1 MRSILTATPESF
13 NGAIAM
19 PANFN
24 SLPEA
29 QAYARTMGITKYYR
43 VHFTDSRTREM
54 KGQGGWKTQAQLPT
68 FRIYMDLKNAIECIE
83 SRHRGTTDRTE
94 IETLWTE
101 DVSDYLADKV

>member
-1 MRSILTATPESF
+1 MRSILTPAPESF

-29 QAYARTMGITKYYR
+29 QAYARITGITKYYR
-43 VHFTDSRTREM
+43 VHFCDSRTREM
-54 KGQGGWKTQAQLPT
+54 RGRGGWNTANTPT
-68 FRIYMDLKNAIECIE
+68 FRIYMGLGDAIECIE
-83 SRHRGTTDRTE
+83 SRHRGTSDRTE

-101 DVSDYLADKV
+101 DVSDSPNAV

>member
-13 NGAIAM
+13 SGAIAM
-19 PANFN
+19 PTIFN

-29 QAYARTMGITKYYR
+29 QAYASSMGITKYYR

-54 KGQGGWKTQAQLPT
+54 QSRGGWNTANTPT
-68 FRIYMDLKNAIECIE
+68 FRIYMELRNAIECIE
-83 SRHRGTTDRTE
+83 SRHRGTADRTE

-101 DVSDYLADKV
+101 DVSDSPNAV

>member
-13 NGAIAM
+13 NGALTM
-19 PANFN
+19 PAIFN

-29 QAYARTMGITKYYR
+29 QAYARSMGITKYYR

-54 KGQGGWKTQAQLPT
+54 LGRGGWNTANTPT
-68 FRIYMDLKNAIECIE
+68 FRIYMELRDAIECID

-101 DVSDYLADKV
+101 DVSDSPSAV

>member
-1 MRSILTATPESF
+1 MS
-13 NGAIAM
+13 AI
-19 PANFN
+19 FN

-29 QAYARTMGITKYYR
+29 QAYARSMGITKYYR
-43 VHFTDSRTREM
+43 VCFVDSRTREM
-54 KGQGGWKTQAQLPT
+54 RSQGGWKTQSQLPT
-68 FRIYMDLKNAIECIE
+68 FRIYMELGGAIECIE

>member
-13 NGAIAM
+13 SGAIAM
-19 PANFN
+19 PTIFN

-29 QAYARTMGITKYYR
+29 QAYASARGITKYYR
-43 VHFTDSRTREM
+43 VHFTDSWTREVR
-54 KGQGGWKTQAQLPT
+54 GRGGWNTANTPT
-68 FRIYMDLKNAIECIE
+68 FRIYMELANAIECIE

-101 DVSDYLADKV
+101 DVSDSPNAV

>member
-1 MRSILTATPESF
+1 MRSILPATPESF

-19 PANFN
+19 PAIFN

-29 QAYARTMGITKYYR
+29 QAYARTLGITKYYR
-43 VHFTDSRTREM
+43 VHFTDSRTREVW
-54 KGQGGWKTQAQLPT
+54 GRGGWNTANTPT
-68 FRIYMDLKNAIECIE
+68 FRIYMELRDAIECIE

-101 DVSDYLADKV
+101 DVSDSPNAV

>member
-29 QAYARTMGITKYYR
+29 QAYARTLGITKYYR
-43 VHFTDSRTREM
+43 VHFTDSRTREVQ
-54 KGQGGWKTQAQLPT
+54 GRGGWNTANVPA
-68 FRIYMDLKNAIECIE
+68 FRIYMELRDAIECIE
-83 SRHRGTTDRTE
+83 ARHRGTTDRTE
-94 IETLWTE
+94 LETLWTA
-101 DVSDYLADKV
+101 DVSDSPSAA

>member
-1 MRSILTATPESF
+1 MRSILTATPEPFS
-13 NGAIAM
+13 GAIAM
-19 PANFN
+19 PASFN

-29 QAYARTMGITKYYR
+29 QAYARTLGITKYYR

-54 KGQGGWKTQAQLPT
+54 QSRGGWNTANTPT
-68 FRIYMDLKNAIECIE
+68 FRIYMELRNAIECVE

-101 DVSDYLADKV
+101 DVSDSPSAV